1 MEPSKSQIL
10 TALRAFVN
18 QRPGFNWHDYGD
30 AASYRGDLRTATRQ
44 RRDALELLRWIEWHG
59 SITGAHILAACTAGG
74 RLSVTVE
81 YEPVP
86 ASPGLAAIERR
97 PVVRV
102 DYCTGQYWCTEFR
115 GAVARFAAS
124 VIWDWYRDGMPDGST
139 QGAAD
144 GAALWYPHPTR
155 CGGPRVS
162 AGDWM
167 RATLRR
173 EFGPGLA
180 RRYFS

>member
-18 QRPGFNWHDYGD
+18 QRPGFDWHDYGD
-30 AASYRGDLRTATRQ
+30 ASSYRGDLRTATRQ
-44 RRDALELLRWIEWHG
+44 RRDALDLLRWIEWHDT
-59 SITGAHILAACTAGG
+59 ITAADILAACAGGG
-74 RLSVTVE
+74 RLSLSVE
-81 YEPVP
+81 YEPIP

-124 VIWDWYRDGMPDGST
+124 VVWGWCRDNRCPDTDAGRKGLS
-139 QGAAD
+139 
-144 GAALWYPHPTR
+144 P
-155 CGGPRVS
+155 
-162 AGDWM
+162 GDWV